1 MISNVLVMHQ
11 MKVQRINKKLL
22 LPPKINKKLL
32 LVQKELNLLANSK
45 KLFVQTPPVST
56 NMISNVLVMHQMK
69 VETINKKLLLPP
81 KNNKKLLLVQK
92 ELDLLSEGKAGMI
105 VVVEVTL
112 ETGGVALKTR
122 ISKSLAE
129 L

>member
-1 MISNVLVMHQ
+1 

-32 LVQKELNLLANSK
+32 LVQKELNLLTNSK

-56 NMISNVLVMHQMK
+56 NMFSNVLVMHQMK